1 MISASSVPRKLKN
14 LKDVFHHKEDY
25 TDCTKL
31 EMKVNKLNTEE
42 LFKAEKE
49 EPVKSNI
56 APKVGK
62 LKLEANVFE
71 NAVSEESVTKSPEIK
86 VGKIDVENIFK
97 ARTPDKEEENRDS
110 LKVGKLNKNVYS
122 PRSDDSRE
130 VSREVK
136 VGKLDTEEMFKPAE
150 EASRELLNICKP
162 GKLSEDKLRISSNI
176 GIQVKSTTQ
185 LLISKFSR

>member
-71 NAVSEESVTKSPEIK
+71 NAVSEESVTKSLEIK

-97 ARTPDKEEENRDS
+97 AWTPDKEEENRDS
-110 LKVGKLNKNVYS
+110 PKVGKSLFVSLSQNWRHALDVGS
-122 PRSDDSRE
+122 LAFSDD
-130 VSREVK
+130 
-136 VGKLDTEEMFKPAE
+136 G
-150 EASRELLNICKP
+150 
-162 GKLSEDKLRISSNI
+162 
-176 GIQVKSTTQ
+176 
-185 LLISKFSR
+185 LLIFSRT